1 MAHPVWTPAI
11 VPRATHRLQL
21 ANNLFHTYSTVLT
34 HGATYAHGTV
44 VPNVLPT
51 TPTYWTDYNLFFP
64 ESVQILA
71 NQPAHI
77 LPFGIRVL
85 KK

>member
-34 HGATYAHGTV
+34 HGATYAHGTDDGAERSTHDPHLLDRLQLV
-44 VPNVLPT
+44 
-51 TPTYWTDYNLFFP
+51 FFQDP
-64 ESVQILA
+64 RKCPDSGQSTIPHTQI
-71 NQPAHI
+71 
-77 LPFGIRVL
+77 
-85 KK
+85 